1 MLKRQTQILIKGND
15 KKKGRLKGALF
26 TLDNLVFYKITI

>member
-15 KKKGRLKGALF
+15 KKGRLEGALF